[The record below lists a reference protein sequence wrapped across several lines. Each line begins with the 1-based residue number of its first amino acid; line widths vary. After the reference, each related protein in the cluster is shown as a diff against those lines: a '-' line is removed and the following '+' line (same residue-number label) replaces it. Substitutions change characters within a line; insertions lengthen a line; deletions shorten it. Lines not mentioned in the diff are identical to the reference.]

1 MSQVILLGA
10 GGLAREILDG
20 IEACRRAGQD
30 IEPIGS
36 IDADTALWGKDI
48 SGLPVLGGWDWFDGA
63 LGRREIPLIAAI
75 GSPRSR
81 RRMVQEALRRG
92 LRFTSL
98 IHPAA
103 HISSRA
109 RLSMGVVVLAGC
121 VVENNALIA
130 DFVVV
135 NNLCFIGHDV
145 QIGPYSTLAP
155 GALLAGG
162 TRLGQGVDF
171 GIGAATRQGVTIG
184 NGAVIGGQAMVLEDV
199 PANAVVVGVP
209 ARVLRFETPAW
220 DAEEQHPPCFGSFQK
235 GSDM

>member
-20 IEACRRAGQD
+20 IEACQRAGQD
-30 IEPIGS
+30 IEPVGF

-48 SGLPVLGGWDWFDGA
+48 SGLPVLGGLDWFDETP
-63 LGRREIPLIAAI
+63 GRREIPLITAI

-81 RRMVQEALRRG
+81 RHMVQEALHRG
-92 LRFTSL
+92 LRFTAL
-98 IHPAA
+98 IHPAT

-109 RLSMGVVVLAGC
+109 QLGTGVIVLAGC
-121 VVENNALIA
+121 VVENNARIG

-145 QIGPYSTLAP
+145 QIGPYCTLAP

-171 GIGAATRQGVTIG
+171 GIGAATRQGVAIG
-184 NGAVIGGQAMVLEDV
+184 NGAVIGGQAMILEDV
-199 PANAVVVGVP
+199 PANAVAVGVP
-209 ARVLRFETPAW
+209 GRVLRFETPAW
-220 DAEEQHPPCFGSFQK
+220 ETTEE
-235 GSDM
+235 